1 MYIYICIYICI
12 YIYTCVCKKIH
23 HISIQLFEWNPF
35 HSTSSLQPCRQ
46 ESMHVFWG
54 TWAKDEAKE
63 NPTGAVLHYYK
74 LDLVEVI
81 ILLGTWFVGSVW
93 SLTKLSVQVI
103 IYSEITSYFNQNDT
117 AETLS
122 FSNDFTSCSPHFQNI
137 QNTKQKQISKWRLP
151 VSMSQHCVPCGYR
164 TNQLSSS
171 W

>member
-1 MYIYICIYICI
+1 MCIWFKGHKCIYIYVYIYVYICIYICI
-12 YIYTCVCKKIH
+12 YMYIYICIYMYVYMYIYICVCVCVCKKMH

-81 ILLGTWFVGSVW
+81 ILLGT
-93 SLTKLSVQVI
+93 
-103 IYSEITSYFNQNDT
+103 
-117 AETLS
+117 
-122 FSNDFTSCSPHFQNI
+122 
-137 QNTKQKQISKWRLP
+137 
-151 VSMSQHCVPCGYR
+151 
-164 TNQLSSS
+164 
-171 W
+171 